1 MRFEDSAADNG
12 KILTRL
18 RSAVRLEIYLYG
30 AASKQQW
37 GDPSDRES
45 VLAFWKYLEKEKKK
59 KKKGRKGRL
68 MRESGGK

>member
-45 VLAFWKYLEKEKKK
+45 VLAFWKYLKGKREKIDA
-59 KKKGRKGRL
+59 
-68 MRESGGK
+68 